1 MNNNSGKQVMLS
13 VLGIA
18 VLVVAV
24 VGVSFA
30 FFTYS
35 RTGTQNNVISSG
47 NLSFA
52 FADGNFINL
61 ENHFPISTEQGLKLT
76 GEGNVCDFTITGY
89 ITNGSITYDIF
100 AVPGDKP
107 EGKETSLR
115 DSEVF
120 VNIKRTGTAPTGM
133 TFTSATLTDKGEDT
147 GKAISTLAGETGM
160 KKLGTGTVTATS
172 AVTSTFEVRMWV
184 DSSVVKIGA
193 AKTDTY
199 TTDAY
204 GNLYYAMKILVKANA

>member
-47 NLSFA
+47 DLRFA
-52 FADGNFINL
+52 FEDGTDTIKL
-61 ENHFPISTEQGLKLT
+61 ENHFPMATSQGIAMSGKN
-76 GEGNVCDFTITGY
+76 EVCRFRVTGY
-89 ITNGSITYDIF
+89 ITKGSITYDIF
-100 AVPGDKP
+100 AVPGDAP
-107 EGKETSLR
+107 EGKTKTLK

-120 VNIKRTGTAPTGM
+120 VNIKPSSALPTGM
-133 TFTSATLTDKGEDT
+133 TFTSATGEKT
-147 GKAISTLAGETGM
+147 AKAISALDGATGM
-160 KKLGTGTVTATS
+160 KKLGTGTITAES
-172 AVTSTFEVRMWV
+172 SVTSVFEVRMWV
-184 DSSVVKIGA
+184 DSSVVTIGA
-193 AKTDTY
+193 AKSDTY

-204 GNLYYAMKILVKANA
+204 GELYYAMKILVKANA